1 MEMNEKHT
9 HGKVEIHRI
18 SIKYVRIC
26 WLLFLLLRFFLF
38 HSPFSLARSNGL
50 RKKERERER
59 SGPMSILTI
68 ISDWLSAI
76 VNVCAFRCEG
86 QMHTFLKISP
96 SAAICTIPL
105 ALNILF
111 FFWVVGMCCTLSFH
125 RYTWIFSDIW
135 NNINNGTRYVLI
147 PRHTE
152 ERYMLILI
160 RCLMWIIQHA
170 HRINTIKQRHW
181 QRYHYL
187 HHYHH
192 QRRRRQKKGKQTT
205 RQKTLRRHKTKRE
218 KKQKYFNAL
227 WAWLPS

>member
-111 FFWVVGMCCTLSFH
+111 FFFGSLACVALSRFIDTLGFFPTYETTSITALGTSSFH
-125 RYTWIFSDIW
+125 DTRRSDTCCYTYSML
-135 NNINNGTRYVLI
+135 NVNHSACTSNKYNKATPLTTI
-147 PRHTE
+147 PLPPPLPPPPTTTAAK
-152 ERYMLILI
+152 ER
-160 RCLMWIIQHA
+160 
-170 HRINTIKQRHW
+170 
-181 QRYHYL
+181 
-187 HHYHH
+187 
-192 QRRRRQKKGKQTT
+192 
-205 RQKTLRRHKTKRE
+205 KTNHPPKDTSPTQNEARE
-218 KKQKYFNAL
+218 KTEIF
-227 WAWLPS
+227 

>member
-1 MEMNEKHT
+1 MPFSGKYKRIKHKVCFNTLFYRTIKMSKQTNGNEWKTHT
-9 HGKVEIHRI
+9 RKSWNPSHFHK
-18 SIKYVRIC
+18 IC
-26 WLLFLLLRFFLF
+26 SNMLVVVSSSSFILF

-147 PRHTE
+147 PWHTE
-152 ERYMLILI
+152 ERYMLL
-160 RCLMWIIQHA
+160 
-170 HRINTIKQRHW
+170 
-181 QRYHYL
+181 YL
-187 HHYHH
+187 
-192 QRRRRQKKGKQTT
+192 
-205 RQKTLRRHKTKRE
+205 
-218 KKQKYFNAL
+218 FDA
-227 WAWLPS
+227 

>member
-1 MEMNEKHT
+1 MKNTHT
-9 HGKVEIHRI
+9 RKSWNPSHFHK
-18 SIKYVRIC
+18 IC
-26 WLLFLLLRFFLF
+26 SNMLVVVSSSSFFLF

-147 PRHTE
+147 PWHTE
-152 ERYMLILI
+152 ERYMLL
-160 RCLMWIIQHA
+160 
-170 HRINTIKQRHW
+170 
-181 QRYHYL
+181 YL
-187 HHYHH
+187 
-192 QRRRRQKKGKQTT
+192 
-205 RQKTLRRHKTKRE
+205 
-218 KKQKYFNAL
+218 FDA
-227 WAWLPS
+227 

>member
-26 WLLFLLLRFFLF
+26 WLLFLLLRFFF
-38 HSPFSLARSNGL
+38 ISLAFFACTFQWFE
-50 RKKERERER
+50 KERERER

-86 QMHTFLKISP
+86 QMHTFLEISP

-147 PRHTE
+147 PWHTE
-152 ERYMLILI
+152 ERYMLL
-160 RCLMWIIQHA
+160 
-170 HRINTIKQRHW
+170 
-181 QRYHYL
+181 YL
-187 HHYHH
+187 
-192 QRRRRQKKGKQTT
+192 
-205 RQKTLRRHKTKRE
+205 
-218 KKQKYFNAL
+218 FDA
-227 WAWLPS
+227 